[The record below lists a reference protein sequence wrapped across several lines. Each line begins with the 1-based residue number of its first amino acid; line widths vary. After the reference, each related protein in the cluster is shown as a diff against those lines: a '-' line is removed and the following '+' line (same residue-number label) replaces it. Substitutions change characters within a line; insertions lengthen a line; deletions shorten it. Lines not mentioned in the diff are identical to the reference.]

1 MPILEIEG
9 RRVEVDESFLQMTP
23 EQQSAAVD
31 EIGASLGL
39 SAQPQEQAGNAG
51 ADGVLDAGTVRPP
64 QQPTGVGST
73 GAGLMGYADTAS
85 FGFADELTGAIGG
98 VVEGLGR
105 PEGFMG
111 AYERVRD
118 NTRRLQQQVSEES
131 PVAYT
136 GGQIGGGVATALIPG
151 GAVARGASL
160 GTKALR
166 GAGVGAAYGGAYGF
180 GSGDG
185 NLEQRVNS
193 AAKGAAQGA
202 AVGAAFAPVAAGVGG
217 AYRGIRNAMTNRA
230 AKGDM
235 SQAVGQKISSG
246 AVNRIR
252 RAFDD
257 EGKAGTFRPATEGDM
272 LLNQG
277 DQFMGQASAIARAP
291 GAGQSLVKQAVRGQ
305 KDGASDRVLR
315 NVNATMGK
323 DAGRVTDEAV
333 VEAERKAAGRL
344 YTVARAQ
351 STPVDVRSVS
361 QALDDA
367 IDGVDGSIR
376 TKLESLR
383 KLRVFEGG
391 GTSDAKFA
399 HAARIEID
407 DMISEAGRGTNAA
420 RILRG
425 LRSEIDTVLKTEVP
439 GYAQADKA
447 YSQAI
452 ASRTALED
460 GRNIF
465 KAATAP
471 DELEQMVKGMSPMV
485 RDRFI
490 KGARD
495 EVSRIMGTAR
505 NDAMAVYTNFAQKGW
520 NREKL
525 AVLFGKPQADRLV
538 SFLEREAAR
547 NNAAN
552 TITGNSVTAA
562 AQAAQRE
569 FPSAVGQN
577 QVQQGDRTLTGIGI
591 NMAVKLA
598 NKLTSGAVDRRNARI
613 SEDAAKLLTATGATR
628 DKIVSVLQNTIR
640 KHGANSQRGKRAEAL
655 LNGLILGQMPAA
667 LASQSS
673 P

>member
-1 MPILEIEG
+1 MAGISFDDLIPQQG
-9 RRVEVDESFLQMTP
+9 RV
-23 EQQSAAVD
+23 A
-31 EIGASLGL
+31 
-39 SAQPQEQAGNAG
+39 
-51 ADGVLDAGTVRPP
+51 DAGTVRPRQALSFDDLIP
-64 QQPTGVGST
+64 QQQAAVPKQPTGVST
-73 GAGLMGYADTAS
+73 GGAGLMGATDALS

-118 NTRRLQQQVSEES
+118 NTRRLQQGVQEES

-136 GGQIGGGVATALIPG
+136 AGQIGGGLATAALPG

-160 GTKALR
+160 TNRALR

-185 NLEQRVNS
+185 DLEQRLVS
-193 AAKGAAQGA
+193 AGDAAAQGA
-202 AVGAAFAPVAAGVGG
+202 LMGAAFAPVAAGVG
-217 AYRGIRNAMTNRA
+217 ATYRGVRNVLTNRA

-235 SQAVGQKISSG
+235 AKAVGDNVSGG

-252 RAFDD
+252 RAFNDD
-257 EGKAGTFRPATEGDM
+257 VRADTFRNATDGDM
-272 LLNQG
+272 LINQG
-277 DQFMGQASAIARAP
+277 DQFAGQASAIARAP
-291 GAGQSLVKQAVRGQ
+291 GAGQSMVKKAMRDQ
-305 KDGASDRVLR
+305 KQGATDRVLT

-323 DAGRVTDEAV
+323 DAGRVTDKAM

-344 YTVARAQ
+344 YNAARAQ
-351 STPVDVRSVS
+351 ANPIYIGPVRQS
-361 QALDDA
+361 LDDA
-367 IDGVDGSIR
+367 IDAADGSIR
-376 TKLESLR
+376 AKLEGLR
-383 KLRVFEGG
+383 KLRAFNDPKG
-391 GTSDAKFA
+391 GTHLYRDAKDI
-399 HAARIEID
+399 HAARMEID
-407 DMISEAGRGTNAA
+407 DLIADAGRGTNAA
-420 RILRG
+420 RMLQG
-425 LRSEIDTVLKTEVP
+425 LRDEVDNVLKTQVR

-447 YSQAI
+447 YSQAL
-452 ASRTALED
+452 AARSALED
-460 GRNIF
+460 GRNVF
-465 KAATAP
+465 RQAMAP
-471 DELEQMVKGMSPMV
+471 DELEQLVKGMSPMV
-485 RDRFI
+485 RERFV

-505 NDAMAVYTNFAQKGW
+505 NDALAVYSNFAQKGW

-525 AVLFGKPQADRLV
+525 AILFGKPQAERLV

-547 NNAAN
+547 NATAN
-552 TITGNSVTAA
+552 TVTGNSVTAA
-562 AQAAQRE
+562 AQAAQKE

-591 NMAVKLA
+591 NAAIKLA

-628 DKIVSVLQNTIR
+628 DKIVSVLQNTIK
-640 KHGANSQRGKRAEAL
+640 KHGVNSQRGKRAEAL
-655 LNGLILGQMPAA
+655 LNGLILGQQPAVLSA
-667 LASQSS
+667 QVG